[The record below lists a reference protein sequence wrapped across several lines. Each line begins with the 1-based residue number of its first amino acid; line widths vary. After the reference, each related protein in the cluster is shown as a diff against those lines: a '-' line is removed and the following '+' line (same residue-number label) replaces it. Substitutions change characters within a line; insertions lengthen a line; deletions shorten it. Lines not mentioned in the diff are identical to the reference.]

1 MVALT
6 LPLADLDRLKR
17 RYVVLAE
24 QRPAVYRMLDATGRV
39 VYVGKAKRLRA
50 RLLSYFRDDESDDRH
65 LRILGITDR
74 IEWDYQPSEFAAL
87 LGELRQIQR
96 YRPTLNIK
104 LNRSRPV
111 AFVKVSGGPAP
122 KISVGKR
129 STNADASLYGPFTS
143 SHRLAEAVR
152 VLNDLL
158 GLRDC
163 ALDMPVAY
171 AEQSDLFDARRR
183 AACIRHDLGTCTGPC
198 AGLVSEEAYRR
209 RVEIATSFL
218 EGRRIAPLDQVVT
231 EMSRASDG
239 DQFEI
244 AARWRERFE
253 LLEWLLSALTRM
265 RSAIQTLSFIYH
277 DPGTFGD
284 DRSYVI
290 RRARVHASA
299 PTPHT
304 PIEREAFAGLL
315 AESGNQE
322 QFNGPLPPEHIDE
335 MLLLLSW
342 FRRHPGAL
350 RRTEPLEGERRPQLP
365 T

>member
-1 MVALT
+1 VI
-6 LPLADLDRLKR
+6 
-17 RYVVLAE
+17 
-24 QRPAVYRMLDATGRV
+24 
-39 VYVGKAKRLRA
+39 YVGKAKRLRS

-65 LRILGITDR
+65 LRILGVTEQ

-96 YRPTLNIK
+96 YRPALNIK
-104 LNRSRPV
+104 LNRPRRV
-111 AFVKVSGGPAP
+111 VFVKVSGGAAP
-122 KISVGKR
+122 RISVGR
-129 STNADASLYGPFTS
+129 RANGGDGQIYGPFS
-143 SHRLAEAVR
+143 GSHQVSEAVR

-171 AEQSDLFDARRR
+171 AEQSDLFDTPRR
-183 AACIRHDLGTCTGPC
+183 AACIRHELGTCTGPC
-198 AGLVSEEAYRR
+198 AGLVSEDAYRR
-209 RVEIATSFL
+209 GVETALAFL
-218 EGRRIAPLDQVVT
+218 EGRRIAPLDRVVE
-231 EMSRASDG
+231 EMTQASEAN
-239 DQFEI
+239 QFEI

-253 LLEWLLSALTRM
+253 SLEWLLSTLTRV
-265 RSAIQTLSFIYH
+265 RSAIDMLSFVYH

-290 RRARVHASA
+290 RGARVCASA

-304 PIEREAFAGLL
+304 PIEREAFRSLL
-315 AESGNQE
+315 DGSE
-322 QFNGPLPPEHIDE
+322 QPDSVAGPLPAEHIDE

-350 RRTEPLEGERRPQLP
+350 RRTEPLAAERV
-365 T
+365 